1 MSLNTQWKNWAIEFI
16 SALTVPMDKQLTKV
30 FMMCCLAES
39 AKKDIGQELKEE
51 FVYKI
56 IDKRAQFIGLTMTE
70 PVKMMLCVLSTNV
83 SRAVMYVYALR
94 YFQVNAKL
102 GPISTED
109 LAALFAYGFPSEAEL
124 SRLWDLQKNGAGNL
138 LDQINK
144 EVTEE

>member
-1 MSLNTQWKNWAIEFI
+1 MSINTQWKNWAIEFI
-16 SALTVPMDKQLTKV
+16 SALTIPMDKQLTKV
-30 FMMCCLAES
+30 FMMCRLAES

-70 PVKMMLCVLSTNV
+70 PVKMMLCMLCNSPGT
-83 SRAVMYVYALR
+83 AVMYVYALR

-102 GPISTED
+102 GPINTED

-124 SRLWDLQKNGAGNL
+124 SRLWDLQKNGASNL